1 MQSNLEDF
9 KKLITHFN
17 KDGNISNQEY
27 EILYA
32 MGKEL
37 SIDKEAVDIIIKI
50 QLGSGQENSDL
61 GTFKEENPKTEN
73 TIHEFK
79 SAITRGGSILTP
91 DKIIIDQHT
100 VTYEKRNKYL
110 INVDTVSIPMQQI
123 STVKIDTSLLGTTI
137 KIYSFGAGII
147 IVKKFTKEDAKSI
160 KGIIETYQNRRKA

>member
-9 KKLITHFN
+9 KKLIVHFN
-17 KDGNISNQEY
+17 KDGSISEQEY
-27 EILYA
+27 DILYA

-50 QLGSGQENSDL
+50 QLGA
-61 GTFKEENPKTEN
+61 TKEKNELN
-73 TIHEFK
+73 TITEKPEKKEFSVHEFK

-110 INVDTVSIPMQQI
+110 INVDTVSIPIQQI
-123 STVKIDTSLLGTTI
+123 STVIIDTSILGTTI
-137 KIYSFGAGII
+137 KIYSFGSGKI
-147 IVKKFTKEDAKSI
+147 IVNKFTKVDAMSI
-160 KGIIETYQNRRKA
+160 KRIIESYQNRR